1 MVLLKF
7 YTFEVK
13 PQVAAD
19 RTDPVF
25 FFFIAVDFIFFLFPT
40 KANKL
45 FKPLFY
51 PKTIHQAYTL
61 VPSDT
66 Y

>member
-19 RTDPVF
+19 GTDPVF
-25 FFFIAVDFIFFLFPT
+25 FFFIIIAVDFIFFLFPT
-40 KANKL
+40 KANK
-45 FKPLFY
+45 
-51 PKTIHQAYTL
+51 
-61 VPSDT
+61 
-66 Y
+66 